1 MSDSENF
8 LSRWSRLKHESEVT
22 SPDAEVA
29 SPDTDVP
36 SPAPSSPAFDP
47 ASLPPIESIVADSDI
62 RQYLHADVPPELTRA
77 ALRSAWAAD
86 PAIRDF
92 LGIAE
97 SQWDFNDPTAIPGFG
112 PLQAADHLAARALGS
127 LSNDAPGEAPCIE
140 PVEKARQVTA
150 AQPLGKPVADVDEVD
165 VARAQEYS
173 LLSSLLAH
181 SPDALMLNRLA
192 ELRGDESPLGLAH
205 AALAKAAART
215 DAEKA
220 AREHFTLFVGV
231 GRGALLPYA
240 SYYLTGFLHGRPL
253 AKLRQALQRI
263 GIERMSGQTEPED
276 HATILLE
283 IMAGLAGGELPA
295 PTGTDL
301 EIFDDHLAPW
311 ITRFFSDLEK
321 SASADFYAVVGM
333 LGRTFVEI
341 ETQWF
346 MRPP

>member
-22 SPDAEVA
+22 SPDTEVA
-29 SPDTDVP
+29 SPEQDVP
-36 SPAPSSPAFDP
+36 SPAPPSPAFDP
-47 ASLPPIESIVADSDI
+47 ACLPPIESIVADSDI

-86 PAIRDF
+86 PAVRDF
-92 LGIAE
+92 IGIAE
-97 SQWDFNDPTAIPGFG
+97 SQWDFNDPAAIPGFG
-112 PLQAADHLAARALGS
+112 PLQAEDHLAARALGS
-127 LSNDAPGEAPCIE
+127 LSNDAPGTPDSPGFVEQPALTAPE
-140 PVEKARQVTA
+140 LP
-150 AQPLGKPVADVDEVD
+150 DEVD

-173 LLSSLLAH
+173 LLSKLLAH
-181 SPDALMLNRLA
+181 SPDVLMLSRLA

-231 GRGALLPYA
+231 GRGELLPYA

-253 AKLRQALQRI
+253 AKLRQTLQRI
-263 GIERMSGQTEPED
+263 GIERISGQTEPED
-276 HATILLE
+276 HAAILLE

-295 PTGTDL
+295 PIGTDR

-311 ITRFFSDLEK
+311 ITRFFSDLEQ
-321 SASADFYAVVGM
+321 SASEDFYAAVGA
-333 LGRTFVEI
+333 LGRTFTQI
-341 ETQWF
+341 EAQSF
-346 MRPP
+346 LMSQ